1 MRSAV
6 NRLWEEGAAMT
17 PDHAF
22 ALALSG
28 SGAGVAVNGGG
39 PGGAGRTGGAGSVA
53 GLPLPNQLTPRERQ
67 IIELIAT
74 GLSNRQIAEE
84 LVIAPATAARHVA
97 NILAKLEFS
106 SRSQI
111 AAWAKS
117 ARN

>member
-1 MRSAV
+1 
-6 NRLWEEGAAMT
+6 MT
-17 PDHAF
+17 PDHAV

-28 SGAGVAVNGGG
+28 PGAGAAGGPAADSAAGSGGG
-39 PGGAGRTGGAGSVA
+39 LGGGGGAGAVA

-67 IIELIAT
+67 IIELIAA
-74 GLSNRQIAEE
+74 GRSNRQIAEE

>member
-1 MRSAV
+1 
-6 NRLWEEGAAMT
+6 MT
-17 PDHAF
+17 PDQAV

-28 SGAGVAVNGGG
+28 AGSAGLDAAGNGATAGGAGG
-39 PGGAGRTGGAGSVA
+39 PGGGAGA
-53 GLPLPNQLTPRERQ
+53 AAALPLPNQLTPRERQ
-67 IIELIAT
+67 IIELIAA

-97 NILAKLEFS
+97 NILAKLGFS

-111 AAWAKS
+111 AAWARS